1 MLRRLVIGA
10 AVLLALGVGALAL
23 VPLVV
28 PAETVRARI
37 AAEIEART
45 GWRVAF
51 DGPVSLGVFPEIALT
66 AERLR
71 IESAADAHDAL
82 AADVERA
89 AFGLALAP
97 LLSGSVRLTEIA
109 LERPV
114 VRIVRGIGQAPE
126 SDAPEADSGA
136 LAGVAIDR
144 LTVTDGL
151 LVLRGA
157 AGESRL
163 DDLSL
168 VLAMPDPAR
177 ETTLE
182 ATGRLDGRTFALD
195 ARVDSPAA
203 LLAGEDAA
211 IALGLE
217 APGLLPARLAGEAR
231 AAFSSPRLVLRDLV
245 LESGESRLAGAA
257 DIVLGGTA
265 PAIDLRLAGLLL
277 DLDAL
282 LPAGDGGAGPRAID
296 LSPLGVVVG
305 DVELALERLRVAGRE
320 IAPARLQIQF
330 EDEAAS
336 LVVDEAGFAAGRL
349 SGEVRIGRDG
359 ARARVSGS
367 LAARDL
373 DASVLGAALAPSL
386 GAADAPALAGLVAAD
401 LRFALAGETPRALRA
416 SLNAAGRIA
425 LAQGEARVPALAA
438 VAPGAEATRLSQ
450 MTLAVELPDLTRP
463 VGISGDAVWRGE
475 RIGLDGSLDLRA
487 LVEGRA
493 APLDLALSA
502 PRFEV
507 GYRGTLAP
515 GGATA
520 GEASLRTGS
529 LRDLLAWLGRAPTTP
544 GGLGPFAIA
553 GRVDVAPGAIAVDD
567 ARLSLDG
574 ASGTG
579 TARLLV
585 GGARPRL
592 EARLALDRLDL
603 NPYFGLSAAP
613 SGTGDGGG
621 WSEAPVDLSA
631 LRALDA
637 ILDLSLGAL
646 VFRGI
651 ETGRVALSA
660 RLENGSLAAD
670 LQEIALYGGGG
681 NGRVEVDADPAAP
694 RLGARFAFADLDV
707 RPFLTDAAG
716 FERLEG
722 RGGVRLDVSGR
733 LVTQRTLMESL
744 SGSAGFAFRDGAIRG
759 VDVTALARLLATG
772 IVDGW
777 RLAEG
782 ARTELFAF
790 EAGFTIAQGTART
803 DDLRLVGPLVD
814 MSGTGAIDLP
824 AQRLAFTVEPRVA
837 LEQRRG
843 EGVRLVGFGA
853 PVRIEG
859 PWARPRIYPDIA
871 GVLQDPVGAYARL
884 RELGTGVFGID
895 LPGIDLPGVAIPG
908 GDARSAGEA
917 LERAVGTEAARGLER
932 LLGVPQAPVPPP
944 PAATPGVDSPAAPPP
959 PRDPAVEAA
968 RGLMDLLLNNR

>member
-1 MLRRLVIGA
+1 MLRRVVIGA
-10 AVLLALGVGALAL
+10 AALLALAAGALAL
-23 VPLVV
+23 VPLLV

-114 VRIVRGIGQAPE
+114 VRIVRGIGPAPAG
-126 SDAPEADSGA
+126 DAPAGDASA
-136 LAGVAIDR
+136 LAAVSIDR
-144 LTVTDGL
+144 LAVTDGL

-157 AGESRL
+157 AGETRL
-163 DDLSL
+163 DDLSF
-168 VLAMPDPAR
+168 VLAMPDPGR

-182 ATGRLDGRTFALD
+182 ATGRLDGRAFALD
-195 ARVDSPAA
+195 AGVDSPAA
-203 LLAGEDAA
+203 LLAGEDAGV
-211 IALGLE
+211 ALGLE
-217 APGLLPARLAGEAR
+217 APGLLPARLEAQAR
-231 AAFSSPRLVLRDLV
+231 AAFASPRLVLRDLA
-245 LESGESRLAGAA
+245 LRSGESRLSGAA
-257 DIVLGGTA
+257 DVVLAGAA
-265 PAIDLRLAGLLL
+265 PAIDLRLAGALL

-282 LPAGDGGAGPRAID
+282 LSGGGGGAGPQAID
-296 LSPLGVVVG
+296 LSALGVVVG

-320 IAPARLQIQF
+320 IAPARLQVQL
-330 EDEAAS
+330 EDDAAS
-336 LVVDEAGFAAGRL
+336 LVVDEAGFAAGVV
-349 SGEVRIGRDG
+349 SGEARIGRDG
-359 ARARVSGS
+359 AQARVSGS

-373 DASVLGAALAPSL
+373 DASVLAATLAPGL
-386 GAADAPALAGLVAAD
+386 GAADAPALSGLVAAD
-401 LRFALAGETPRALRA
+401 LRFALAGETPQALRA
-416 SLNAAGRIA
+416 SLNAAGRVA
-425 LAQGEARVPALAA
+425 LVQGEARIPALAA
-438 VAPGAEATRLSQ
+438 VAPGADATRLSQ
-450 MTLAVELPDLTRP
+450 TTLAVDLADLTRP
-463 VGISGDAVWRGE
+463 VRISGDTVWRGE

-502 PRFEV
+502 PRFEA
-507 GYRGTLAP
+507 GYRGTL
-515 GGATA
+515 GAQPASA

-529 LRDLLAWLGRAPTTP
+529 LRDLLAWLGRPPATP
-544 GGLGPFAIA
+544 GGLGPFAVS
-553 GRVDVAPGAIAVDD
+553 GRLAVEPGSVAVAD

-613 SGTGDGGG
+613 AAAGGG
-621 WSEAPVDLSA
+621 WSETPVDLSA

-637 ILDLSLGAL
+637 TLDLSLGAL

-651 ETGRVALSA
+651 ETGRVSLSA

-681 NGRVEVDADPAAP
+681 NGRVEVDATPAAP
-694 RLGARFAFADLDV
+694 RLSARFGFADLDV

-759 VDVTALARLLATG
+759 VDVTALGRLLATG

-790 EAGFTIAQGTART
+790 EAGFAIADGTART

-814 MSGTGAIDLP
+814 MTGTGAIDLP

-837 LEQRRG
+837 LEQRQG

-871 GVLQDPVGAYARL
+871 GVLQDPVGAYERL

-895 LPGIDLPGVAIPG
+895 AP
-908 GDARSAGEA
+908 SAGEA
-917 LERAVGTEAARGLER
+917 LERAVGAEAARGLER
-932 LLGVPQAPVPPP
+932 LLGVPAAPARPAPAASPSPSPVPVPVPAPAVEP
-944 PAATPGVDSPAAPPP
+944 PAPPL
-959 PRDPAVEAA
+959 PRDPAAEAA
-968 RGLMDLLLNNR
+968 RGLMELLLNNR

>member
-10 AVLLALGVGALAL
+10 AVLLALFVGALAL
-23 VPLVV
+23 VPLLV

-71 IESAADAHDAL
+71 IESAANAHDAL

-89 AFGLALAP
+89 AFGLSLAP

-114 VRIVRGIGQAPE
+114 VRIVRGVGAAPE
-126 SDAPEADSGA
+126 RDETPAGDVSG
-136 LAGVAIDR
+136 LAAIAIDR
-144 LTVTDGL
+144 LSVTDGL

-177 ETTLE
+177 ESTLE
-182 ATGRLDGRTFALD
+182 ATGRLDGRAFALD

-203 LLAGEDAA
+203 LLAGADAA
-211 IALGLE
+211 IALGIE

-231 AAFSSPRLVLRDLV
+231 AAFASPRLVLRDLS

-257 DIVLGGTA
+257 DVVLGGTT
-265 PAIDLRLAGLLL
+265 PAIDLRLAGALL

-282 LPAGDGGAGPRAID
+282 LPAGDGGAGPQTID
-296 LSPLGVVVG
+296 LSALGVVVG
-305 DVELALERLRVAGRE
+305 DVELALERLRVAGHE
-320 IAPARLQIQF
+320 IAPARLQVQL
-330 EDEAAS
+330 EDDAAS
-336 LVVDEAGFAAGRL
+336 LVVDEAGFAAGIL
-349 SGEVRIGRDG
+349 SGEARIGRDG
-359 ARARVSGS
+359 AQARISGS

-373 DASVLGAALAPSL
+373 DASVLAATLAAPPAS
-386 GAADAPALAGLVAAD
+386 ADAPALSGVVAAD
-401 LRFALAGETPRALRA
+401 LRFALAGETPQALRA
-416 SLNAAGRIA
+416 SLNAAGRLA
-425 LAQGEARVPALAA
+425 LAQGEARVPALAT
-438 VAPGAEATRLSQ
+438 VAPGGDATRLSQ
-450 MTLAVELPDLTRP
+450 MTLAVDLVDLTRP
-463 VGISGDAVWRGE
+463 VGLSGDAVWRGE

-493 APLDLALSA
+493 APLDLALSS
-502 PRFEV
+502 PRFEA
-507 GYRGTLAP
+507 GYRGTLEP
-515 GGATA
+515 RGATA

-529 LRDLLAWLGRAPTTP
+529 LRDLLAWLGRPPATP
-544 GGLGPFAIA
+544 GGLGAFAIA
-553 GRVDVAPGAIAVDD
+553 GRVDVAPGAVSVSD

-579 TARLLV
+579 TARIAV

-603 NPYFGLSAAP
+603 NPYFGLTASPGGA
-613 SGTGDGGG
+613 GDGGG

-637 ILDLSLGAL
+637 TLDLSLGAL

-651 ETGRVALSA
+651 ETGRVSLAA
-660 RLENGSLAAD
+660 RLENGALAAD

-681 NGRVEVDADPAAP
+681 NGRVEVDANPAAP
-694 RLGARFAFADLDV
+694 RLTARFGFADLDA

-722 RGGVRLDVSGR
+722 RGSVRLDVSGR

-777 RLAEG
+777 RLSEG

-790 EAGFTIAQGTART
+790 EAGFAVAEGAART

-814 MSGTGAIDLP
+814 TSGTGTIDLP

-837 LEQRRG
+837 FEQRRG

-859 PWARPRIYPDIA
+859 PWARPRIYPDIT
-871 GVLQDPVGAYARL
+871 GVLQDPAGAYERL
-884 RELGTGVFGID
+884 RQLGTGVFG
-895 LPGIDLPGVAIPG
+895 LDLPGVALPG
-908 GDARSAGEA
+908 VDAPSAGEA
-917 LERAVGTEAARGLER
+917 LERAVGAEAARGLER
-932 LLGVPQAPVPPP
+932 LLGVPQAPAQPPP
-944 PAATPGVDSPAAPPP
+944 PPVPDIGTSPPP
-959 PRDPAVEAA
+959 EPAPFPRDPAAEAA